1 MNSYKSRGRGV
12 TIFSPMSTSQEF
24 ALLFRPTRALA
35 PDELPRRNAA
45 ARDWALA
52 LGRDGALVQASPLE
66 PAGFTVTRN
75 AVVPVHPDR
84 SVASVLVIR
93 AVDLEGALTLAKG
106 HPGLAFG
113 TEIEVR
119 PLKAVIASPGRV

>member
-1 MNSYKSRGRGV
+1 MH
-12 TIFSPMSTSQEF
+12 EF
-24 ALLFRPTRALA
+24 LLLFRPTRPLT

-52 LGRDGALVQASPLE
+52 LRSNGRLSDAYPLE
-66 PAGFTVTRN
+66 ERGFTVAERL
-75 AVVPVHPDR
+75 VEPVTLDDA
-84 SVASVLVIR
+84 VASVLVIQ
-93 AVDLEGALTLAKG
+93 ADDLQGVVELVKG

-119 PLKAVIASPGRV
+119 PVNAVTVPELK

>member
-1 MNSYKSRGRGV
+1 M
-12 TIFSPMSTSQEF
+12 PEF
-24 ALLFRPTRALA
+24 AFIFRPTRVVS

-52 LGRDGALVQASPLE
+52 LRRDGTLRYASPLE
-66 PAGFTVTRN
+66 DDGRTVTEQGVTPPSRDR
-75 AVVPVHPDR
+75 AV
-84 SVASVLVIR
+84 AAVLVLQ
-93 AVDLEGALTLAKG
+93 AKDLESAIALAKG

-119 PLKAVIASPGRV
+119 PVKPGVPPPP